1 MHNLGDLPTQMP
13 IIEEL
18 KQDGRIRYIGTT
30 TTRPSEYPRLEQ
42 AMRDYPLDFIG
53 IDYSVDHRVA
63 ADSVLGYEPFGNG
76 LFSRTRG
83 IEVPGWAADIGA
95 DTWAQFFLKFAAAH
109 PAITCVT
116 PATSKPKHMLDNIGA
131 ALGELPDAA
140 MQRRMANVIDA
151 LPRA

>member
-1 MHNLGDLPTQMP
+1 MAAVMSADLDNTDRLVLLKDDCRKQQLELVAPDVNRSAYAFSVSDPQTILYGLGA
-13 IIEEL
+13 I
-18 KQDGRIRYIGTT
+18 KGVGRGAVESVIA
-30 TTRPSEYPRLEQ
+30 E
-42 AMRDYPLDFIG
+42 RD
-53 IDYSVDHRVA
+53 
-63 ADSVLGYEPFGNG
+63 GNG